1 MATDSCRGVSFDAV
15 SCVFI
20 NLDNIFWKGMNE
32 NDKNSSHDMRRL
44 FNEDI
49 EPTRNQMIKQN
60 YVHNFFINSCI
71 FTLNYS

>member
-49 EPTRNQMIKQN
+49 EPTKNHKR
-60 YVHNFFINSCI
+60 
-71 FTLNYS
+71 